1 VTYLPGFSD
10 GLTSKEIAAELGISP
25 RIVETHRES
34 LMRKLDIR
42 NMAGLI
48 RFALESDLTET

>member
-1 VTYLPGFSD
+1 MPGFSD